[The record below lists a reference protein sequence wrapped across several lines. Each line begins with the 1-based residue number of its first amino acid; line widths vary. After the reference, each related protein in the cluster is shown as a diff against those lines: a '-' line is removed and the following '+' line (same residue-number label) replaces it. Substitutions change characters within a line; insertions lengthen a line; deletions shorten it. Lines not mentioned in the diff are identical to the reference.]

1 MASIKCLTS
10 MTNKERANL
19 NIIILKT
26 LRGALDSN
34 MTPAQIKMKLVMV
47 FWIKEIMKFRKRN
60 QIRFGMRN
68 EKMVDKNSFNKEQ
81 QYKPIVLRFYS

>member
-10 MTNKERANL
+10 MT
-19 NIIILKT
+19 
-26 LRGALDSN
+26 
-34 MTPAQIKMKLVMV
+34 PAQMKMKLVMV
-47 FWIKEIMKFRKRN
+47 FWINEIMKFRKRN

-81 QYKPIVLRFYS
+81 QYKPIFLRFYS